1 MVLEGTVN
9 LLTNPLVLR
18 TGLLLFAGITAFGL
32 CLFLMRQLRK
42 NLVTDSASAS
52 LLSVPSSTEG
62 LPVHAYHSVIQQLK
76 QQKHELAAQH
86 LSERRK
92 AKASDTLSS
101 AILANLSCGVLFL
114 NNAGLVRQA
123 NSAAR
128 DILGFASPV
137 GLHSSDLFR
146 NATLRSENET
156 ERPEETLDQILAPA
170 LTGKA
175 TVRGRVN
182 YRTRDGENHVL
193 EMTGSPVV
201 AEDASLMGTTLVL
214 TDTTE
219 LERLRHHHKAHHEI
233 SAELASR
240 LRTSLT
246 TITGSVQQLVRSS
259 DPAIARQLADGIA
272 REAEQLDR
280 TIGSFLGD
288 AKAATTN
295 S

>member
-9 LLTNPLVLR
+9 LLTNPFVLR

-32 CLFLMRQLRK
+32 CLFMMRQLRK
-42 NLVTDSASAS
+42 NLVSDSASLPFGPAS
-52 LLSVPSSTEG
+52 AEG

-76 QQKHELAAQH
+76 QQKQELAAQH

-146 NATLRSENET
+146 NATLRSENDT
-156 ERPEETLDQILAPA
+156 DRPSETLDQILAPA

-175 TVRGRVN
+175 TVRGLVN
-182 YRTRDGENHVL
+182 YRTRAGENHVL

-214 TDTTE
+214 TDKTE
-219 LERLRHHHKAHHEI
+219 LERLRHDHQAHQEI
-233 SAELASR
+233 SAELASG

-246 TITGSVQQLVRSS
+246 TIAGSLQQLARSG
-259 DPAIARQLADGIA
+259 DPEIARQLADGIA
-272 REAEQLDR
+272 RQAEDLDR
-280 TIGSFLGD
+280 TIGSFLGG

>member
-1 MVLEGTVN
+1 MN
-9 LLTNPLVLR
+9 LLANPLVLR

-32 CLFLMRQLRK
+32 CLFMMRQLRK
-42 NLVTDSASAS
+42 NLVSDSASLPFGPAS
-52 LLSVPSSTEG
+52 AEG

-101 AILANLSCGVLFL
+101 AILADLSCGVLFL
-114 NNAGLVRQA
+114 NNSGLVRQA

-146 NATLRSENET
+146 NATLRSENATCRPEDG
-156 ERPEETLDQILAPA
+156 PEETLDQILAPA

-175 TVRGRVN
+175 AVRGLVLN

-214 TDTTE
+214 TDKTE
-219 LERLRHHHKAHHEI
+219 LERLRHDNKAHQEI
-233 SAELASR
+233 AAELASEF
-240 LRTSLT
+240 RTSLT
-246 TITGSVQQLVRSS
+246 TIAGSVQQLARSG
-259 DPAIARQLADGIA
+259 DPEIARQLADGIA

-280 TIGSFLGD
+280 TISSFLGG

>member
-1 MVLEGTVN
+1 VN
-9 LLTNPLVLR
+9 LLANPLVLR
-18 TGLLLFAGITAFGL
+18 TALLLFAGITAFGL
-32 CLFLMRQLRK
+32 CLFMMRQLRK
-42 NLVTDSASAS
+42 NLVSDSASLPFGPAS
-52 LLSVPSSTEG
+52 AEG

-76 QQKHELAAQH
+76 QQKQELAAQH

-146 NATLRSENET
+146 NATLRSENATCRAEDG
-156 ERPEETLDQILAPA
+156 PEETLDQILAPA

-175 TVRGRVN
+175 TVRGLVN
-182 YRTRDGENHVL
+182 YRTRAGENHVL

-201 AEDASLMGTTLVL
+201 ADDASLMGTTLVL
-214 TDTTE
+214 TDKTE
-219 LERLRHHHKAHHEI
+219 LERLRHDHKAHQET
-233 SAELASR
+233 SAELASG

-246 TITGSVQQLVRSS
+246 TIAGSVQQLVRSG
-259 DPAIARQLADGIA
+259 DPETARQLADRIA
-272 REAEQLDR
+272 RQAEELDR
-280 TIGSFLGD
+280 TIGSFLGG